1 LDSIAE
7 KVEKPF
13 MVYYF
18 TTNYQESKNE
28 AEYLN
33 DLIYDKIAKEQMIGH

>member
-18 TTNYQESKNE
+18 TANYQESKNE

-33 DLIYDKIAKEQMIGH
+33 VFIYEKGERIEIVI